1 MPRRPTGKRV
11 SRDDGSFVVV
21 NKAPNRAGSVFHIPE
36 RRTTLPNGRV
46 RVKRA
51 HWRATYRDPVS
62 GQQRM
67 VHAPTRDEVTRRRDR
82 AIADGA
88 NRASRSTRIGGR
100 STTSAFADWW
110 TTAHAARLRRSSVDK
125 YRERLD
131 RLGPLADVPI
141 GDVTPAEVADW
152 QTWLLTTPR
161 SNGRCLAPTTV
172 ADTRSTLR
180 QMFSTAVDLEM
191 IRTNPVDRVKPPK
204 VNRSPGRVLTRDEV
218 VHLIAEADHHRYT
231 AAVAVM
237 FTVGLRVSEVLGLAW
252 CDIDLDAGTAHVRRA
267 VVPGEGGRRF
277 GPTKTEG
284 ATGVHHLAEGTVE
297 RLRAWKAQ
305 QTKERLL
312 AGSLWRNHTY
322 ESQPLDPVFT
332 KEDGGLVARQQIDKL
347 LRRAAEKVGIDATRL
362 GTHVGRRTVVTT
374 LYTAGTDIGDIA
386 RHVGHASPATTSR
399 YVASLGE
406 RPLKTAQLAAALL
419 DTPMSDTARVGI
431 AAEPSEGFNRP
442 RSRGT
447 RRTPRAA
454 RS

>member
-36 RRTTLPNGRV
+36 RRTTLPDGRV

-62 GQQRM
+62 GRQRM
-67 VHAPTRDEVTRRRDR
+67 VYAPTRDEVTRRRDQ
-82 AIADGA
+82 ALADG
-88 NRASRSTRIGGR
+88 SPRSLRVGGR
-100 STTSAFADWW
+100 TTTADFADWW
-110 TTAHAARLRRSSVDK
+110 MTTYAPRLRFGSVDK
-125 YRERLD
+125 YRQRLG

-141 GDVTPAEVADW
+141 GDVSPAEVADW
-152 QTWLLTTPR
+152 QTGLLTTPR
-161 SNGRCLAPTTV
+161 SNGRPLAPKTV

-180 QMFSTAVDLEM
+180 QMFSAAVDLEV

-204 VNRSPGRVLTRDEV
+204 VNRSPGRVLTRDEL
-218 VHLIAEADHHRYT
+218 VHLIAEVDQHRY
-231 AAVAVM
+231 AAVVAIM

-252 CDIDLDAGTAHVRRA
+252 SDIDLDAGTAHVRRA
-267 VVPGEGGRRF
+267 VVAGEGGRRF

-305 QTKERLL
+305 QAEERLA
-312 AGSLWRNHTY
+312 AGPIWRTQTY

-347 LRRAAEKVGIDATRL
+347 LRRAAEMVGIDATRF
-362 GTHVGRRTVVTT
+362 GTHVGRRTVVTA

-406 RPLKTAQLAAALL
+406 RPLKTARLAAELL
-419 DTPMSDTARVGI
+419 DTPMTDGARLSAV
-431 AAEPSEGFNRP
+431 AEPSKAFNKP
-442 RSRGT
+442 RSRAT
-447 RRTPRAA
+447 RRTPPAEH
-454 RS
+454 S

>member
-1 MPRRPTGKRV
+1 
-11 SRDDGSFVVV
+11 
-21 NKAPNRAGSVFHIPE
+21 
-36 RRTTLPNGRV
+36 
-46 RVKRA
+46 
-51 HWRATYRDPVS
+51 
-62 GQQRM
+62 M
-67 VHAPTRDEVTRRRDR
+67 VYAPTRDEVTRRRDQ
-82 AIADGA
+82 AIADGTNHA
-88 NRASRSTRIGGR
+88 LRSTPIGGR

-110 TTAHAARLRRSSVDK
+110 TTAHAPRLRRSSVDK

-141 GDVTPAEVADW
+141 GDVTPAQVADW

-218 VHLIAEADHHRYT
+218 VHLIAEADHHRYA

-267 VVPGEGGRRF
+267 VVAGEGGRRF

-312 AGSLWRNHTY
+312 AGSLLAKPHLR
-322 ESQPLDPVFT
+322 
-332 KEDGGLVARQQIDKL
+332 VA
-347 LRRAAEKVGIDATRL
+347 
-362 GTHVGRRTVVTT
+362 
-374 LYTAGTDIGDIA
+374 
-386 RHVGHASPATTSR
+386 
-399 YVASLGE
+399 
-406 RPLKTAQLAAALL
+406 
-419 DTPMSDTARVGI
+419 
-431 AAEPSEGFNRP
+431 
-442 RSRGT
+442 
-447 RRTPRAA
+447 AA
-454 RS
+454 RSGLHQGRRRARCPPADRQTASSCCRESRDRRHPARHPRWSPDRGHHAVHGRHRHR

>member
-11 SRDDGSFVVV
+11 LARRRHLRRRQQGRQ
-21 NKAPNRAGSVFHIPE
+21 PGGQRVFHVPE
-36 RRTTLPNGRV
+36 RRTTLPDGRV

-67 VHAPTRDEVTRRRDR
+67 VYAPTRDEVTRRREQ
-82 AIADGA
+82 ALADG
-88 NRASRSTRIGGR
+88 SPRSMRVGGR
-100 STTSAFADWW
+100 STTAAFADWW
-110 TTAHAARLRRSSVDK
+110 MTTYAPRLRFGSVDK
-125 YRERLD
+125 YRQRLG

-141 GDVTPAEVADW
+141 GDVTPAQVADW
-152 QTWLLTTPR
+152 QTLLLTTPR
-161 SNGRCLAPTTV
+161 SNGRPLAPKTV
-172 ADTRSTLR
+172 ADTRSTIR
-180 QMFSTAVDLEM
+180 QMFASAVDLEVV
-191 IRTNPVDRVKPPK
+191 RTNPVDRVKPPK
-204 VNRSPGRVLTRDEV
+204 VNRSPGRVLTRDELV
-218 VHLIAEADHHRYT
+218 RLIAEVDQHRY
-231 AAVAVM
+231 AAVVAIM

-267 VVPGEGGRRF
+267 VVAGEGGRRF

-297 RLRAWKAQ
+297 RLRAWKARQ
-305 QTKERLL
+305 AEERLL
-312 AGSLWRNHTY
+312 AGPLWRTHTY

-332 KEDGGLVARQQIDKL
+332 KADGGLVARQQIDKL

-362 GTHVGRRTVVTT
+362 GTHVGRRTVVTA

-406 RPLKTAQLAAALL
+406 RPLKTARLAAQLL
-419 DTPMSDTARVGI
+419 DTPMTDAARPS
-431 AAEPSEGFNRP
+431 ADAEPSKGVNKP

-447 RRTPRAA
+447 RRTPRAEH
-454 RS
+454 S